1 MIQIIVLLVITLFVG
16 SLLYFYPPNV
26 SLPLKMTLLGLAFL
40 LALGGLFL
48 LDSLSFGFALTA
60 IMSIAFIMSYI
71 AAKKMNLVSVS
82 TGQSNLVF
90 SFSENENGIENK
102 VQENLIEQDE
112 QAAAIEEPVMSNEL
126 DNEIKVFEEG
136 SLITEDLQAL
146 DPIELLDL
154 DIDEIIAEEEK
165 KNIDN
170 VLPVEEL
177 ETEDILSESIEDEFE
192 FLKETREISDEELTN
207 LPIATDIENEEILLQ
222 RASLLE
228 DLGETD
234 TIVETAESIEI
245 LSIEEIIEPTEVLSY
260 DKNFISEDNESST
273 EAMLEEILVIEDTEE
288 LLTAI
293 EETNTEEA
301 HIIEEPIIE
310 VEITPEEP
318 IQVESEIETHLKEV
332 VEKVELVEE
341 NPSFVKQDEFP
352 LSDTEELEEVVAEI
366 EEVEA
371 SYNETVEIST
381 PDMNV
386 ELQDMFLSTLHSYEE
401 SGDHSSYQE
410 MLVTLV
416 NQKLSDKDFYLFS
429 KLLLD
434 SYVTSSDL
442 SSVNPL
448 IESMEEK
455 LSHYPVIVEELQ
467 RYKEINK

>member
-1 MIQIIVLLVITLFVG
+1 
-16 SLLYFYPPNV
+16 
-26 SLPLKMTLLGLAFL
+26 
-40 LALGGLFL
+40 
-48 LDSLSFGFALTA
+48 
-60 IMSIAFIMSYI
+60 
-71 AAKKMNLVSVS
+71 MNLVSVS

-90 SFSENENGIENK
+90 SFSENEKGIENK
-102 VQENLIEQDE
+102 VLENLIEQDE
-112 QAAAIEEPVMSNEL
+112 QAAAIEEPVMSSEL

-386 ELQDMFLSTLHSYEE
+386 ELQDMFLSTLHSYEG

-448 IESMEEK
+448 MKKMEEK
-455 LSHYPVIVEELQ
+455 LSYYPVIVEELQ
-467 RYKEINK
+467 RYKEMNK

>member
-16 SLLYFYPPNV
+16 SLLYFYPSNV
-26 SLPLKMTLLGLAFL
+26 SLPLKMMLLGLAFL

-48 LDSLSFGFALTA
+48 LDNLSFGFALTA

-82 TGQSNLVF
+82 TGQPNLVF
-90 SFSENENGIENK
+90 SFSNNEKGIENK
-102 VQENLIEQDE
+102 VQESLIEQHE
-112 QAAAIEEPVMSNEL
+112 HAAAIEEPLMSSEL

-136 SLITEDLQAL
+136 SLIAENLQAL

-165 KNIDN
+165 MSIDI
-170 VLPVEEL
+170 VLPVEEM

-207 LPIATDIENEEILLQ
+207 VPIATDIENEEILLQ

-228 DLGETD
+228 DLGETN
-234 TIVETAESIEI
+234 TIVETPENIEI
-245 LSIEEIIEPTEVLSY
+245 LSLDEIIEPTEELSH
-260 DKNFISEDNESST
+260 DKNFNSEDNESSA
-273 EAMLEEILVIEDTEE
+273 ESMLEELLEVEDTEE

-301 HIIEEPIIE
+301 HIMEEPIIE
-310 VEITPEEP
+310 VKNTLEEP
-318 IQVESEIETHLKEV
+318 IRVESEIETPLEELPET
-332 VEKVELVEE
+332 VESVEE
-341 NPSFVKQDEFP
+341 NPLFVEQDVIHV
-352 LSDTEELEEVVAEI
+352 LDTEEVSEI

-371 SYNETVEIST
+371 SINETVEIST
-381 PDMNV
+381 PDMNA

-401 SGDHSSYQE
+401 TGDHSSYQE
-410 MLVTLV
+410 MLVTLL

-442 SSVNPL
+442 SSINPL
-448 IESMEEK
+448 IETMEEK
-455 LSHYPVIVEELQ
+455 LSHYAVILEELQ
-467 RYKEINK
+467 RYKETNK

>member
-1 MIQIIVLLVITLFVG
+1 MA
-16 SLLYFYPPNV
+16 
-26 SLPLKMTLLGLAFL
+26 LLGLAFL

-48 LDSLSFGFALTA
+48 LDNLSFGFALTA

-82 TGQSNLVF
+82 TGQPNLVF
-90 SFSENENGIENK
+90 SFSNNEKGIENK
-102 VQENLIEQDE
+102 VQESLIEQHE
-112 QAAAIEEPVMSNEL
+112 HAAAIEEPLMSSEL

-136 SLITEDLQAL
+136 SLIAENLQSL

-165 KNIDN
+165 MSIDI
-170 VLPVEEL
+170 VLPVEEM

-207 LPIATDIENEEILLQ
+207 VPIATDIENEEILLQ

-228 DLGETD
+228 DLGETN
-234 TIVETAESIEI
+234 TIVETPENIEI
-245 LSIEEIIEPTEVLSY
+245 LSLEEIIEPTEELSH
-260 DKNFISEDNESST
+260 DKNFNSEDNESSA
-273 EAMLEEILVIEDTEE
+273 ESMLEELLEVEDTEE

-301 HIIEEPIIE
+301 HIMEEPIIE
-310 VEITPEEP
+310 VKNTLEEQDEV
-318 IQVESEIETHLKEV
+318 QVTYTEE
-332 VEKVELVEE
+332 VEE
-341 NPSFVKQDEFP
+341 
-352 LSDTEELEEVVAEI
+352 TEVEVVVAEI
-366 EEVEA
+366 A
-371 SYNETVEIST
+371 SINESVEIIT

-386 ELQDMFLSTLHSYEE
+386 ELQDMFLSTLRSYEE
-401 SGDHSSYQE
+401 TGDHSSYQE
-410 MLVTLV
+410 MIVTLLH
-416 NQKLSDKDFYLFS
+416 QKLSDKDFYLFS

-442 SSVNPL
+442 SNVNPL
-448 IESMEEK
+448 IEKMEEK

-467 RYKEINK
+467 RYKEMNK

>member
-1 MIQIIVLLVITLFVG
+1 M
-16 SLLYFYPPNV
+16 
-26 SLPLKMTLLGLAFL
+26 LLGLAFL

-48 LDSLSFGFALTA
+48 LDNLSFGFALTA

-82 TGQSNLVF
+82 TGQPNLVF
-90 SFSENENGIENK
+90 SFSNNEKGIENK
-102 VQENLIEQDE
+102 VQESLIEQHE
-112 QAAAIEEPVMSNEL
+112 HAAAIEEPLMSSEL

-136 SLITEDLQAL
+136 SLIAENLQAL

-165 KNIDN
+165 MSIDI
-170 VLPVEEL
+170 VLPVEEM

-207 LPIATDIENEEILLQ
+207 VPIATDIENEEILLQ

-228 DLGETD
+228 DLGETN
-234 TIVETAESIEI
+234 TIVETPENIEI
-245 LSIEEIIEPTEVLSY
+245 LSLDEIIEPTEELSH
-260 DKNFISEDNESST
+260 DKNFNSEDNESSA
-273 EAMLEEILVIEDTEE
+273 ESMLEELLEVEDTEE

-301 HIIEEPIIE
+301 HIMEEPIIE
-310 VEITPEEP
+310 VKNTLEEP
-318 IQVESEIETHLKEV
+318 IRVESEIETPLEELPET
-332 VEKVELVEE
+332 VESVEE
-341 NPSFVKQDEFP
+341 NPLFVEQDVIHV
-352 LSDTEELEEVVAEI
+352 LDTEEVSEI

-371 SYNETVEIST
+371 SINETVEIST
-381 PDMNV
+381 PDMNA

-401 SGDHSSYQE
+401 TGDHSSYQE
-410 MLVTLV
+410 MLVTLL

-442 SSVNPL
+442 SSINPL
-448 IESMEEK
+448 IETMEEK
-455 LSHYPVIVEELQ
+455 LSHYAVILEELQ
-467 RYKEINK
+467 RYKETNK

>member
-1 MIQIIVLLVITLFVG
+1 
-16 SLLYFYPPNV
+16 
-26 SLPLKMTLLGLAFL
+26 MTLLGLAFL

-48 LDSLSFGFALTA
+48 LDNLSFVFALTA
-60 IMSIAFIMSYI
+60 IMSIAFVMSYI

-82 TGQSNLVF
+82 TGQPNLVF
-90 SFSENENGIENK
+90 SFSENEKGIENK
-102 VQENLIEQDE
+102 VQESLVEQHE
-112 QAAAIEEPVMSNEL
+112 QAAAIEEPLMSSAL

-136 SLITEDLQAL
+136 SLIDLQAL

-165 KNIDN
+165 TSIDI

-192 FLKETREISDEELTN
+192 FLKETREMPDEELTN

-222 RASLLE
+222 RASLLK

-234 TIVETAESIEI
+234 TIEETPGVID
-245 LSIEEIIEPTEVLSY
+245 LSLEAVYEPIEELSH

-273 EAMLEEILVIEDTEE
+273 EAMLEELLVIEYTEE

-301 HIIEEPIIE
+301 HNMEEPIIE
-310 VEITPEEP
+310 VEITLEEP
-318 IQVESEIETHLKEV
+318 IRVESENETPLEEEV
-332 VEKVELVEE
+332 EIVESVEE
-341 NPSFVKQDEFP
+341 NPSFVEQGEFP
-352 LSDTEELEEVVAEI
+352 VSDTKEVVAEI
-366 EEVEA
+366 KEVEA
-371 SYNETVEIST
+371 SINETVEMST
-381 PDMNV
+381 PEMNV

-401 SGDHSSYQE
+401 KGDHHSYQE

-434 SYVTSSDL
+434 SYVTSSHL
-442 SSVNPL
+442 SSINPL

-455 LSHYPVIVEELQ
+455 LSHYPVILEELQ
-467 RYKEINK
+467 RYKEMNK

>member
-1 MIQIIVLLVITLFVG
+1 M
-16 SLLYFYPPNV
+16 
-26 SLPLKMTLLGLAFL
+26 LLGLAFL

-48 LDSLSFGFALTA
+48 LDNLSFGFALTA

-82 TGQSNLVF
+82 TGQPNLVF
-90 SFSENENGIENK
+90 SFSNNEKGIENK
-102 VQENLIEQDE
+102 VQESLIEQHE
-112 QAAAIEEPVMSNEL
+112 HAAAIEEPLMSSEL

-136 SLITEDLQAL
+136 SLIAENLQSL

-165 KNIDN
+165 MSIDI
-170 VLPVEEL
+170 VLPVEKM

-207 LPIATDIENEEILLQ
+207 VPIATDIENEEILLQ

-228 DLGETD
+228 DLGETN
-234 TIVETAESIEI
+234 TIVETPENIEI
-245 LSIEEIIEPTEVLSY
+245 LSLEEIIEPTEELSH
-260 DKNFISEDNESST
+260 DKNFNSEDNESSA
-273 EAMLEEILVIEDTEE
+273 ESMLEELLEVEDTEE

-301 HIIEEPIIE
+301 HIMEEPIIE
-310 VEITPEEP
+310 VKNTLEEP
-318 IQVESEIETHLKEV
+318 IRVESEIETPLEELPET
-332 VEKVELVEE
+332 VESVEE
-341 NPSFVKQDEFP
+341 IESFEEQDEVQVTY
-352 LSDTEELEEVVAEI
+352 TEEVEETEVEVVVAEI
-366 EEVEA
+366 A
-371 SYNETVEIST
+371 SINESVEIST
-381 PDMNV
+381 PDMNA

-401 SGDHSSYQE
+401 TGDHSSYQE
-410 MLVTLV
+410 MIATLLH
-416 NQKLSDKDFYLFS
+416 QKLSDKDFYLFS

-442 SSVNPL
+442 SNVNPL
-448 IESMEEK
+448 IVSMEEK

-467 RYKEINK
+467 RYKEMNK

>member
-16 SLLYFYPPNV
+16 SLLYFYPSNV

-48 LDSLSFGFALTA
+48 LDNLSFVFALTA
-60 IMSIAFIMSYI
+60 IMSIAFVMSYI

-90 SFSENENGIENK
+90 SFSENEKGIENK

-112 QAAAIEEPVMSNEL
+112 QAAAIEEPLMSSEL

-154 DIDEIIAEEEK
+154 NIDEIIAEEEK
-165 KNIDN
+165 TSIDI

-177 ETEDILSESIEDEFE
+177 ETEDILSEAIEDEFE
-192 FLKETREISDEELTN
+192 FLKETREIPDEELTN

-234 TIVETAESIEI
+234 TIEETPGVID
-245 LSIEEIIEPTEVLSY
+245 LSLEAVDEPIEELSH

-301 HIIEEPIIE
+301 HIMEEPIIE
-310 VEITPEEP
+310 VEITLEEP
-318 IQVESEIETHLKEV
+318 IRVESEIERPLEEV
-332 VEKVELVEE
+332 VEIVESVEE
-341 NPSFVKQDEFP
+341 NPSFVEQGEFP
-352 LSDTEELEEVVAEI
+352 VSDTKEVEEVVAEI
-366 EEVEA
+366 KEVEA
-371 SYNETVEIST
+371 SINETVEMST

-401 SGDHSSYQE
+401 NGDHHSYQE

-442 SSVNPL
+442 SSIHPL

-455 LSHYPVIVEELQ
+455 LSHYPVILEELQ
-467 RYKEINK
+467 RYKEMNK